1 MLDAGDMKMDKIDIA
16 FPLAEDSVLD
26 FLEQNLSQC
35 MGSFVYFGHRWSL
48 WVFPGQMCRAQSSL
62 PLYARLPLRK
72 P

>member
-1 MLDAGDMKMDKIDIA
+1 MLDAGDMKMGKIDIA

-35 MGSFVYFGHRWSL
+35 LDSFVCFGHRWSL
-48 WVFPGQMCRAQSSL
+48 WVFPGQMCWAQSSQ
-62 PLYARLPLRK
+62 PLHARLPLRN